1 LESFADS
8 ATGETYT
15 LCGTPEYL
23 APEVIRNTG
32 HGTAVDWW
40 ACGILIYEF
49 LVGQPPFWDQNPM
62 KIYEQIV
69 EGRVRYPSAMSH
81 DARGIIGGLCTVDVS
96 KRLGNV
102 QGGAATVK
110 AHPWFKNIDWDAVY
124 HRKMQGPIVP
134 HLKSADDTRNFDEY
148 DAEPVHRDPYTR
160 VRRRLLLEMGMD
172 C

>member
-1 LESFADS
+1 MGSLCRSGGWTPTDVR
-8 ATGETYT
+8 TGETYT

-40 ACGILIYEF
+40 AFGILIYEF

-69 EGRVRYPSAMSH
+69 EGKVRYPSAMGE
-81 DARGIIGGLCTVDVS
+81 DARDIIGGLCTVDVT

-102 QGGAATVK
+102 KEA
-110 AHPWFKNIDWDAVY
+110 
-124 HRKMQGPIVP
+124 
-134 HLKSADDTRNFDEY
+134 
-148 DAEPVHRDPYTR
+148 
-160 VRRRLLLEMGMD
+160 RRRSKRIRGLGISTGTR
-172 C
+172 CITGRCRGRSCRI